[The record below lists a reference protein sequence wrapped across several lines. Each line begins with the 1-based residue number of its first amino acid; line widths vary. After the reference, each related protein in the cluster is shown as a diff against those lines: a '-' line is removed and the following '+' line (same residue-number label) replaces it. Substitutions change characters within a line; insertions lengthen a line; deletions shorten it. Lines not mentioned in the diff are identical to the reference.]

1 MQNNKVKKLRL
12 AQHLSQEQL
21 AEKANV
27 SVRTIQRLEAGKDV
41 SASTLNL
48 IANALGVSVEKLFS
62 PINSF
67 EQQEKKSSKGTTS
80 SIR

>member
-27 SVRTIQRLEAGKDV
+27 SVRTIQRLEAEKDV
-41 SASTLNL
+41 SASTLN
-48 IANALGVSVEKLFS
+48 
-62 PINSF
+62 
-67 EQQEKKSSKGTTS
+67 
-80 SIR
+80 